1 MTISI
6 FSELSASVFE
16 AMSRPTR
23 EREAV
28 RLGPGFPDV
37 RAKAAEPALPGARAR
52 SSERRRRAGAHVTIR
67 PLILA
72 AAMAFAHGALAQN
85 VSPFIPPAAPKP
97 KIVRLLALA
106 DYFDTQ
112 VLEEFERASGYQVA
126 YDAYDGSA
134 GVDGKWREGPYDLV
148 VLSGPA
154 LARQI
159 SLGALGKL
167 DKARLPE
174 AGAIQPLVAQKL
186 AAYDPGGAY
195 AVPVGWFATGL
206 LYDAE
211 KAAKRLGGPPVS
223 WASLFGPSDT
233 RKMASCGIVL
243 PDARDALFIAA
254 WRTLGVI
261 PTRASAADVKNA
273 GVFLARA
280 RLVARAFPARDVV
293 GALASGAA
301 CLSVGDAGE
310 AEAASARSREGDAPL
325 DIRFALPREGAAM
338 SIDAFAIPRD
348 APHPDEAYAL
358 LDFLLRPDIADR
370 DARAAGLVNAQAK
383 GQEGNLRLLWPEGV
397 YDARLATAVQ
407 AEWTHLRF
415 PAGERA
421 PARAQSGKKQS
432 EKKRK

>member
-1 MTISI
+1 MISI
-6 FSELSASVFE
+6 FSEFSAGVFE
-16 AMSRPTR
+16 AKSRPTR
-23 EREAV
+23 GREAV
-28 RLGPGFPDV
+28 DLGQGFPDLH
-37 RAKAAEPALPGARAR
+37 AKAAEAALPGARAR
-52 SSERRRRAGAHVTIR
+52 SSERGRRAGACVMIR

-72 AAMAFAHGALAQN
+72 AAMAFAHGALAQS

-112 VLEEFERASGYQVA
+112 ALEEFERASGYQVA

-148 VLSGPA
+148 VLSGPT
-154 LARQI
+154 LAREI
-159 SLGALGKL
+159 GLGALDKL
-167 DKARLPE
+167 DKARLPN
-174 AGAIQPLVAQKL
+174 APAIQPLVAQKL

-223 WASLFGPSDT
+223 WASLFGPNDT
-233 RKMASCGIVL
+233 RNMAGCGIVL

-254 WRTLGVI
+254 WRTLGV
-261 PTRASAADVKNA
+261 KNA

-280 RLVARAFPARDVV
+280 RLAARAFPARDVV

-397 YDARLATAVQ
+397 YDARLASEVQ
-407 AEWTHLRF
+407 SEWTHLRF

-421 PARAQSGKKQS
+421 PAHAQSGKKQS

>member
-1 MTISI
+1 MNSF
-6 FSELSASVFE
+6 FSELRAGVFE
-16 AMSRPTR
+16 AMSRPTL

-28 RLGPGFPDV
+28 DLGQGISDV
-37 RAKAAEPALPGARAR
+37 RARAAEAALPGARAR
-52 SSERRRRAGAHVTIR
+52 SSERGRHAGARVMIR

-72 AAMAFAHGALAQN
+72 AAMAFAHGALAQS

-112 VLEEFERASGYQVA
+112 ALEEFERASGYQVA

-134 GVDGKWREGPYDLV
+134 GVDGKWRDGPYDLV
-148 VLSGPA
+148 VLSGPT
-154 LARQI
+154 LAREI
-159 SLGALGKL
+159 GLGALDKL
-167 DKARLPE
+167 DKARLPN
-174 AGAIQPLVAQKL
+174 ASAIQPLVAQKL

-261 PTRASAADVKNA
+261 PTRASAAEVKNA

-280 RLVARAFPARDVV
+280 RLVARAFP
-293 GALASGAA
+293 
-301 CLSVGDAGE
+301 
-310 AEAASARSREGDAPL
+310 
-325 DIRFALPREGAAM
+325 
-338 SIDAFAIPRD
+338 
-348 APHPDEAYAL
+348 
-358 LDFLLRPDIADR
+358 
-370 DARAAGLVNAQAK
+370 
-383 GQEGNLRLLWPEGV
+383 
-397 YDARLATAVQ
+397 
-407 AEWTHLRF
+407 
-415 PAGERA
+415 
-421 PARAQSGKKQS
+421 
-432 EKKRK
+432 